1 MPQSVGATFDFFHA
15 VLREKENHFQLGWEE
30 KRKMSGGISGH
41 LARLFVCWNERSLS
55 RVWRSEHTH
64 AQMRL
69 MDGLFY
75 HFFFRFV
82 FIFFFP
88 HRVQATPAAHVRW
101 LKDDLPLNLDPAR
114 MIVLPS
120 GALELEQVQL
130 SDQVIN

>member
-1 MPQSVGATFDFFHA
+1 MVYFIIFF
-15 VLREKENHFQLGWEE
+15 V
-30 KRKMSGGISGH
+30 
-41 LARLFVCWNERSLS
+41 
-55 RVWRSEHTH
+55 
-64 AQMRL
+64 
-69 MDGLFY
+69 LFY
-75 HFFFRFV
+75 L
-82 FIFFFP
+82 FFP